1 MTSKFKTSVVAP
13 QTLRFRLRERTDAIH
28 RRLDANLNSLGMTG
42 DRNSYQLILKR
53 FLGLFRPLEEQLAR
67 IAWEGSGI
75 DISLRRKVHWLQYDL
90 ERLGLPPEEF
100 AQTLD
105 CRSVPAISSVPEGLG
120 ALYVIEGAT
129 LGGQIIARQILSDL
143 NINETNGGR
152 FFAAY
157 GDETGRFWREFVSVL
172 DCHHPG
178 TQTADVIESTAI
190 STFNCFESWMTTPHL
205 TGTAET

>member
-1 MTSKFKTSVVAP
+1 MNANLKNSVVAP

-28 RRLDANLNSLGMTG
+28 RRLDANLNSLGMVR
-42 DRNSYQLILKR
+42 DRHSYKLILTG

-75 DISLRRKVHWLQYDL
+75 DFNLRRKVHWLQCDL
-90 ERLGLPPEEF
+90 ERLGLPPEEC
-100 AQTLD
+100 ARIPD
-105 CRSVPAISSVPEGLG
+105 CRTVPTISSVPEGLG

-129 LGGQIIARQILSDL
+129 LGGQIISRQILSDL
-143 NINETNGGR
+143 NINRTNGGR

-157 GDETGRFWREFVSVL
+157 GDDTGRLWREFVSVL
-172 DCHHPG
+172 DCYHTG
-178 TQTADVIESTAI
+178 TETADCIERTAI

-205 TGTAET
+205 TGTAMT